1 MDQNTSEDIY
11 GIFVPSAF
19 CSYIPSDLRHS
30 KPFFHNII
38 EHIWYS

>member
-1 MDQNTSEDIY
+1 MDQNTGEDIHAF
-11 GIFVPSAF
+11 FVSSTF
-19 CSYIPSDLRHS
+19 YSSIPTDLRHS